1 MFSSVPFP
9 SPDVIL
15 CASETGGNQQQ
26 NNKKKRRE
34 EKETFA
40 PFPSLP
46 PPSCLS
52 QSDENVRRFPS
63 LPSADPTTTPT
74 TTTIKEPTTNKKQD
88 DGKGQTAIMVFV
100 HNLPEELGECCDA
113 LDGVRESW
121 AGPAPMPVGGLP
133 P

>member
-1 MFSSVPFP
+1 MQWRR
-9 SPDVIL
+9 
-15 CASETGGNQQQ
+15 AAT
-26 NNKKKRRE
+26 NNKIIKKRKK

-63 LPSADPTTTPT
+63 LPSADPTT